1 MTIRNQSNPY
11 EVYCPS
17 CSVTFPIGQK
27 HCIHCGG
34 RLSKQSLEPGE
45 FTIPFSETE
54 VEEEEDPQEIA
65 GRRSAWSPLTLIW
78 VLLFVGGTIYRSC
91 AGE

>member
-1 MTIRNQSNPY
+1 MTIQNQPSPF
-11 EVYCPS
+11 EVYCPH

-34 RLSKQSLEPGE
+34 RLSKERLEPGE
-45 FTIPFSETE
+45 FAIPFDEMDQVQEE
-54 VEEEEDPQEIA
+54 VA
-65 GRRSAWSPLTLIW
+65 TRRMPFSPLALIW

-91 AGE
+91 TSG